1 MFHLRSSS
9 QKRNAMRRIATSI
22 VVILSLLFG
31 SGHAFADNH
40 GKDNREKKEHRM
52 DRGSRERPGNK
63 NHDNRDKRYD
73 KNKKDHN
80 HHGNGARPGNSN
92 RPGNGY
98 KPGPGHNNHPG
109 NNFGPGH
116 GQGMRPPRPGHAAA
130 YRPTPPPPP
139 PHPRL
144 NQMVRYATRGCH
156 DVDVWQVDFNTYVVR
171 YRKGNRIF
179 TQYIYP
185 EMGRYGRP
193 SLISVNWQPMAPWT
207 LIPPIQLNINL

>member
-1 MFHLRSSS
+1 M
-9 QKRNAMRRIATSI
+9 I
-22 VVILSLLFG
+22 G
-31 SGHAFADNH
+31 SGSAFADHNR
-40 GKDNREKKEHRM
+40 KDNREKKEHRM

-63 NHDNRDKRYD
+63 KQDNR
-73 KNKKDHN
+73 NKWDEKKPKDHN
-80 HHGNGARPGNSN
+80 NHPGHV
-92 RPGNGY
+92 G
-98 KPGPGHNNHPG
+98 KPGNNHPG
-109 NNFGPGH
+109 NNFSPGNNHHPGNGYRPGNHNHPGNNIKPGNGPG
-116 GQGMRPPRPGHAAA
+116 MKPPRPGYGAA